1 MSGLESD
8 AFTGTLDRKVPA
20 FVQNIA
26 MKQAL
31 QTGFE
36 TKKMHNVFGIRRQT
50 FQESSS
56 VLNSDRGPMLGSE
69 RILKQQTDKASNQKS
84 NMDLAAAIEE
94 IARQHKESLP
104 DIERMSTLPAM
115 FKKKESLRLV
125 AGQSKINR

>member
-1 MSGLESD
+1 MPELVAKRNSLLKEIEVNSAKRKSLLKEIELNSEMSGLESD

-69 RILKQQTDKASNQKS
+69 RILKQQTDKASN
-84 NMDLAAAIEE
+84 
-94 IARQHKESLP
+94 
-104 DIERMSTLPAM
+104 
-115 FKKKESLRLV
+115 
-125 AGQSKINR
+125 